1 LGNSTLSATEAT
13 TPGTRTAVEEDAMMP
28 HALLTDSLPVLKA
41 WARQHC
47 RNAVEHA
54 ILFHAPDHF
63 SWEDCDQVEERMMDE
78 FKLKIAHLSVDLF
91 QSTRYMNCL
100 ITDTVGDTVR
110 LLKQAGRQLQ

>member
-1 LGNSTLSATEAT
+1 
-13 TPGTRTAVEEDAMMP
+13 MMP